1 MTRLTLLTS
10 AVAFVGSAAM
20 ALAQQP
26 GNGQQGGANFPD
38 GPGKAT
44 VVAICSGCHDLERL
58 TAGYTPEGWLSV
70 TTMMK
75 NFGAPVPDDQWD
87 TVRAYLIRSFP
98 EKPRPDAVLLSG
110 PAQVSIMQWPL
121 PTPGS
126 RPHDPMVAHDGA
138 IWWTGQLANRLG
150 RLDPQTGQMKE
161 YPVNPQSA
169 PHGLVE
175 DKDGNVWFT
184 GNFRGFIGKLD
195 PRSGYVKEYP
205 LPDPRARDPHTIVI
219 DHDGIVWFTVQVGNF
234 VGRLDPATG
243 DIKLA
248 QPPTMNARPYGMAVN
263 SKNQV
268 FFVEFGAPK
277 IATIDNAMHITEY
290 ALPAPAARPRRIA
303 ITPDD
308 QIWYTDFAR
317 GYLGHLDPTSLKVEE
332 FASPSGPKSRPY
344 GIVATKGALWYV
356 ESGAKPNAVV
366 RFDPQTQKFQSWAI
380 PGGGDIVRNMTV
392 DHDGNPVMANSL
404 VNMVGRVEIK
414 NPTN

>member
-1 MTRLTLLTS
+1 MRRLTVLAGA
-10 AVAFVGSAAM
+10 AVVFGWATAV
-20 ALAQQP
+20 LAQQQT
-26 GNGQQGGANFPD
+26 GRAAIESKFPD
-38 GPGKAT
+38 GPGKQI
-44 VVAICSGCHDLERL
+44 VVGICSGCHDLARL

-70 TTMMK
+70 TTMMR
-75 NFGAPVPDDQWD
+75 NFGAPVPADKWD

-98 EKPRPDAVLLSG
+98 ERPRPEAKLLPG
-110 PAQVSIMQWPL
+110 PAQVFIMQWPL

-138 IWWTGQLANRLG
+138 IWWTGQLANKLG
-150 RLDPQTGQMKE
+150 RLDPQSGQMRE

-175 DKDGNVWFT
+175 DKDGDIWFT

-195 PRSGYVKEYP
+195 PRSGNVKEYP

-219 DHDGIVWFTVQVGNF
+219 DHDGIIWFTVQAGNF
-234 VGRLDPATG
+234 VGRLDPTTG

-248 QPPTMNARPYGMAVN
+248 QPPTANARPYGIAVN
-263 SKNQV
+263 SKNQIY
-268 FFVEFGAPK
+268 FVEFGAPK
-277 IATIDNAMHITEY
+277 IATIDRNMHIEEFG
-290 ALPAPAARPRRIA
+290 LPTPAARPRRIA

-308 QIWYTDFAR
+308 QVWYTDFAL
-317 GYLGHLDPTSLKVEE
+317 GFLGHFDPATHKVEE

-356 ESGAKPNAVV
+356 ELGAKPNAVV
-366 RFDPQTQKFQSWAI
+366 RFDPKTHSFQSWPI

-414 NPTN
+414 SPNN

>member
-1 MTRLTLLTS
+1 
-10 AVAFVGSAAM
+10 
-20 ALAQQP
+20 
-26 GNGQQGGANFPD
+26 
-38 GPGKAT
+38 
-44 VVAICSGCHDLERL
+44 
-58 TAGYTPEGWLSV
+58 
-70 TTMMK
+70 
-75 NFGAPVPDDQWD
+75 
-87 TVRAYLIRSFP
+87 
-98 EKPRPDAVLLSG
+98 
-110 PAQVSIMQWPL
+110 MQWPL
-121 PTPGS
+121 PTLGS

-150 RLDPQTGQMKE
+150 RLDPQSGQMQE
-161 YPVNPQSA
+161 YPVEPQSG

-195 PRSGYVKEYP
+195 PKSGEVKEYP
-205 LPDPRARDPHTIVI
+205 LPIRAPGSAHHCHRSQRH
-219 DHDGIVWFTVQVGNF
+219 
-234 VGRLDPATG
+234 RLVLCPERQFRRPARSQTG
-243 DIKLA
+243 AIKLA
-248 QPPTMNARPYGMAVN
+248 QPPTANARPYGMAVN

-277 IATIDNAMHITEY
+277 IATIDNDMKITEY
-290 ALPAPAARPRRIA
+290 LLNDPAARPRRIA

-317 GYLGHLDPTSLKVEE
+317 GYLGHLDPVSAKVEE

-344 GIVATKGALWYV
+344 GIVSTKGALWYV

-366 RFDPQTQKFQSWAI
+366 RFDPQSHAFQSWGI

-392 DHDGNPVMANSL
+392 DRDGNPVMANSL

-414 NPTN
+414 NAGHREGRGPQIPTGLGATTNFRGSCPIPQRLHQ

>member
-1 MTRLTLLTS
+1 MRCLTVLAGATVFLGWAT
-10 AVAFVGSAAM
+10 A
-20 ALAQQP
+20 ALAQQQTGRP
-26 GNGQQGGANFPD
+26 LIESKFPD
-38 GPGKAT
+38 GPGKQT
-44 VVAICSGCHDLERL
+44 VLSICSGCHDLARL

-70 TTMMK
+70 TTMMR
-75 NFGAPVPDDQWD
+75 NFGAPVPADQWD

-98 EKPRPDAVLLSG
+98 EGPRPEAKLLPG

-138 IWWTGQLANRLG
+138 IWWTGQLANKLG
-150 RLDPQTGQMKE
+150 RLDPQGGQMRE

-175 DKDGNVWFT
+175 DKDGNIWFT

-195 PRSGYVKEYP
+195 PRSGNVKEYR

-219 DHDGIVWFTVQVGNF
+219 DHDGIIWFTVQVGNF
-234 VGRLDPATG
+234 VGRLDPKTG
-243 DIKLA
+243 DIKLV
-248 QPPTMNARPYGMAVN
+248 QPPTEHARPYGIAVN
-263 SKNQV
+263 SKNQIY
-268 FFVEFGAPK
+268 FVEFGAPK
-277 IATIDNAMHITEY
+277 IGTIDRNMHITEF
-290 ALPAPAARPRRIA
+290 ALPNPAARPRRIA

-308 QIWYTDFAR
+308 QVWYTDFAR
-317 GYLGHLDPTSLKVEE
+317 GYLGHFDPATLKVEE

-356 ESGAKPNAVV
+356 ESGARPNVV
-366 RFDPQTQKFQSWAI
+366 VCFDPKTHSFQSWAI

-414 NPTN
+414 SASQ